1 MKIGIEY
8 PKKPNLVITT
18 AKFIPNLAVLQYI
31 NNKIHILT
39 RQKSRSYKT
48 AALALALLSQTFKK
62 SFFFFRKLKIN
73 HFAKIL

>member
-18 AKFIPNLAVLQYI
+18 AKFIPNLAVFAMYI

-39 RQKSRSYKT
+39 RRKSRSYKT
-48 AALALALLSQTFKK
+48 AALAFALLSKTFKF
-62 SFFFFRKLKIN
+62 SFSPIFAPENQPFR
-73 HFAKIL
+73 